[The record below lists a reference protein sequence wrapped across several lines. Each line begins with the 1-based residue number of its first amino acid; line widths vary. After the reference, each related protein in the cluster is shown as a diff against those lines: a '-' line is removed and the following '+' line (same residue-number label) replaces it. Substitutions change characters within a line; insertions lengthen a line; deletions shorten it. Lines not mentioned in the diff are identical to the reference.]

1 MGKISIKNY
10 KKYIQSIHIQLI
22 FCMLICRY
30 PKKSRQR
37 SHKMKIHFMA
47 FFVFERRVNAMDEKK
62 DVEFTQ
68 QAVPLSQRKGF

>member
-47 FFVFERRVNAMDEKK
+47 FFVCAGHGMSPVGVKPTTGSYRQV
-62 DVEFTQ
+62 
-68 QAVPLSQRKGF
+68 